1 MRSRPGQARLA
12 GLLAGLVLLVTG
24 CTSSVAGTPGGVD
37 IGPLT
42 TEDGTAQ
49 ALVDFTEAGAV
60 HYTGSLVAADG
71 AAFTVD
77 LHALITGEVFGR
89 ISVDGVGAA
98 VTVVDD
104 LLYLKGDGRFWNGM
118 AARFGVAGG
127 NGAAFADRWVKL
139 PTSLIGVEFGEVFA
153 PDVIS
158 QTAGPVVESDARTEL
173 SANPKE
179 SVAGT
184 EVYVVQVDGGKVYLA
199 AEAPHAPLRFE
210 LDRIGSADTTAVT
223 DVVLD
228 VVDATPRAATIYRD
242 LAKRA
247 KTELTTAVD
256 ALVGIDQGEHRFSAC
271 GAPSCTLSVDIR
283 NTAKTAV
290 RVHLKA
296 DWTGDGAPLG
306 SCEAKVGPVAPGAA
320 STIGC
325 KITSQAWVDFYQRAN
340 SVPGT
345 HPYGA
350 QWSALVLA
358 EPPKATELN
367 AAAQAEPAVAD
378 PAKTEGSHAVY
389 QISFAGT
396 VWKYGVVPHQYWRD
410 HTDAQ
415 LGSCLTQTESACS
428 ASLVTAADGPASA
441 HALVTRL
448 VADYRT
454 ENDECPAGQWVSCT
468 PA

>member
-1 MRSRPGQARLA
+1 MRSRPGRATLA
-12 GLLAGLVLLVTG
+12 GLLVGLVLLVTG
-24 CTSSVAGTPGGVD
+24 CTSTVAGTPDGVD

-42 TEDGTAQ
+42 TEAGTAQ
-49 ALVDFTEAGAV
+49 ALLDFTEVGAV

-77 LHALITGEVFGR
+77 VHALATGAVFGR
-89 ISVDGVGAA
+89 ISVNGMSAA
-98 VTVVDD
+98 VTVIDD
-104 LLYLKGDGRFWNGM
+104 VLYLKGDGRFWNGM

-127 NGAAFADRWVKL
+127 NGEAFADRWVKL

-158 QTAGPVVESDARTEL
+158 RTAGPVVESDARSEL
-173 SANPKE
+173 SANPRE

-184 EVYVVQVDGGKVYLA
+184 EVYVVQVDGGKIYLA
-199 AEAPHAPLRFE
+199 AEAPHGPLRFE

-228 VVDATPRAATIYRD
+228 VADASPSAPTIYRD

-247 KTELTTAVD
+247 RTELTTAVD
-256 ALVGIDQGEHRFSAC
+256 ALVGIEQGEHRFEAC
-271 GAPSCTLSVDIR
+271 GAPSCTLRVDIR
-283 NTAKTAV
+283 NTGKSAV

-296 DWTGDGAPLG
+296 DWTGDSAPLG

-325 KITSQAWVDFYQRAN
+325 KITTQAWVDFYQRAN

-358 EPPKATELN
+358 EPPKATELT
-367 AAAQAEPAVAD
+367 AAARAEPATAD
-378 PAKTEGSHAVY
+378 PARTEGSHAVY
-389 QISFAGT
+389 QIVHAGT
-396 VWKYGVVPHQYWRD
+396 VWKYGVVSQQFWRD
-410 HTDAQ
+410 HTDGQ
-415 LGSCLTQTESACS
+415 LPGCLTQTESACS
-428 ASLVTAADGPASA
+428 ASLVTAADGSASA
-441 HALVTRL
+441 HALLTQL
-448 VADYRT
+448 VADYRD
-454 ENDECPAGQWVSCT
+454 ENGECPAGQWVACV